1 MLYKDELSIVEK
13 IKKEKTENMSKGLF
27 RIHLPCL
34 FFFLAEIENEMGVKG
49 WKIISQ
55 ISLENIY

>member
-13 IKKEKTENMSKGLF
+13 IKKDKTTNMSKGLF
-27 RIHLPCL
+27 RIHPMLV

-49 WKIISQ
+49 
-55 ISLENIY
+55 